1 MDAEGKEKLIKD
13 LQEFID
19 IFTINSYCLSAEISE
34 IISNAKN
41 VPKNVLPIYPITAKL
56 IVRLPSNLWSD
67 QALRQR
73 KENPLNDFEI
83 KAIKALARKWGLD
96 VESVSTSV
104 VNKIDVVHVIRIT
117 EKV

>member
-1 MDAEGKEKLIKD
+1 MIVD

-19 IFTINSYCLSAEISE
+19 IFTINSYCLSAEITE

-41 VPKNVLPIYPITAKL
+41 VPPIFPITAKL

-67 QALRQR
+67 QALRKR
-73 KENPLNDFEI
+73 KENPINDFEI
-83 KAIKALARKWGLD
+83 KAIKALGRKWNLNI
-96 VESVSTSV
+96 ESLSTNV
-104 VNKIDVVHVIRIT
+104 LNKIDVVHVLKIT

>member
-1 MDAEGKEKLIKD
+1 MD

-19 IFTINSYCLSAEISE
+19 IFTINSYCLSAEITE
-34 IISNAKN
+34 IISNAKSASSIF
-41 VPKNVLPIYPITAKL
+41 PISAKL
-56 IVRLPSNLWSD
+56 IVRLPSNLWSN
-67 QALRQR
+67 QSLRKR

-83 KAIKALARKWGLD
+83 KAIQSLGRKWDLNI
-96 VESVSTSV
+96 ESVSTNV